1 MRQVFLLALSLPF
14 LAAPR
19 TVAAPASA
27 TFVDPVHR
35 FSVEVPALG
44 RPDAAPAVG
53 RLVVAG
59 PMIDGFATNCNVQVQ
74 YPRME
79 HAEFIELS
87 LQQFSA
93 AGFPVV
99 ANEAVEVSGLPA
111 ARMEYRGSLDGQA
124 LRFLAL
130 VVTDAERVVMLTCAA
145 PEARFEAERAELGR
159 VLASFAVLPGERP
172 EGAVP
177 AR

>member
-1 MRQVFLLALSLPF
+1 MRPIPSLALALAI
-14 LAAPR
+14 LAAPLA
-19 TVAAPASA
+19 VADPASA
-27 TFVDPVHR
+27 SFVDPIHR

-44 RPDAAPAVG
+44 APDVAPAVG

-74 YPRME
+74 YPGMG
-79 HAEFIELS
+79 HAEFIALS

-111 ARMEYRGSLDGQA
+111 ARMEYRGSVGGQA

-130 VVTDAERVVMLTCAA
+130 VVTDAERVVMLTCTA
-145 PEARFEAERAELGR
+145 PEERFEAERGELGR
-159 VLASFAVLPGERP
+159 VLASFEILPGDRSKS
-172 EGAVP
+172 AVP
-177 AR
+177 TR